1 MLDHKDFVVGLEDLK
16 NLRKSKSSLEAEVKE
31 KNQEIA
37 TLVFELVEY
46 METSDHE
53 SVKIA
58 GLGMCSLTRT
68 KKYSIDDPLAFE
80 DWMNKN
86 DEMGNVMAVHAS
98 KVHGFYK
105 ERLENNEELPP
116 GVKTFIKNNIT
127 IRSA

>member
-1 MLDHKDFVVGLEDLK
+1 MLDHKSFLIGLEDLK
-16 NLRKSKSSLEAEVKE
+16 NLRKTKSEQEAAVKDTNE
-31 KNQEIA
+31 EIGK
-37 TLVFELVEY
+37 LVFDLVDY
-46 METSDHE
+46 MEQTDHE

-58 GLGMCSLTRT
+58 GLGTCSLTRT

-127 IRSA
+127 IRS